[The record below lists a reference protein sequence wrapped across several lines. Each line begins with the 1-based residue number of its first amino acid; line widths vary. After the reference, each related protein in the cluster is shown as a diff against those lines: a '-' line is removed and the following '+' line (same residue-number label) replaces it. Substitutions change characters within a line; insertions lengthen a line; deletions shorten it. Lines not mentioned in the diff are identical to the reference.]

1 MVEISIF
8 CLIYRSKQ
16 YAEFMYEQV
25 YRFTP
30 HVKDGRAEF
39 FFIANDATPELLA
52 YLKMKGYRHIIN
64 VNPILS
70 DDELFAKGIG
80 CPEYMNRVYRG
91 YNTGIMAAKGKI
103 IVMLCSDQCLS
114 PDWLENMLKYLAPGT
129 CITSMSIERDK
140 RFPGTYHGDYGN
152 HPNRLDYKYLDA
164 VKELKTTGLIRG
176 GGYMPLAMYR
186 EDAFKVGLFPEGNIA
201 GSSFDDIPEQCGD
214 ERFIANLSDAGI
226 ERYTS
231 LDSIIYHI
239 KEGERD
245 EDLPTET
252 TESKPRVSRPGH
264 DAGMAF
270 VYEAIHRQAT
280 L

>member
-16 YAEFMYEQV
+16 YADFMHEQV

-30 HVKDGRAEF
+30 HVSDGRAEF
-39 FFIANDATPELLA
+39 FFIANDATPEILA
-52 YLKMKGYRHIIN
+52 YLKMRDYRHIIN
-64 VNPILS
+64 VNPMLT

-80 CPEYMNRVYRG
+80 CPEYMYRVYRG
-91 YNTGIMAAKGKI
+91 YNTGILASKGKI

-114 PDWLENMLKYLAPGT
+114 PDWLENLLKYLAPGT
-129 CITSMSIERDK
+129 CITSMSIERQ
-140 RFPGTYHGDYGN
+140 REFPGTYHGNFGDHPSRIDYE
-152 HPNRLDYKYLDA
+152 YLNA
-164 VKELKTTGLIRG
+164 VKELKTTGLVQTG
-176 GGYMPLAMYR
+176 PYMPLAMYR
-186 EDAFKVGLFPEGNIA
+186 EDAVKVGFIPEGNIA

-214 ERFIANLSDAGI
+214 ERFIQNLRDAGI

-245 EDLPTET
+245 EDLSTET
-252 TESKPRVSRPGH
+252 TKSSKRVPSSGP
-264 DAGMAF
+264 DIALA
-270 VYEAIHRQAT
+270 YSIQQAQRQGI